1 MKVPTQEVIVF
12 EDRFVV
18 PLEIAFLFLYIK
30 TLLELLNYINILRI
44 IFKIIFQ
51 LYQKVFKNI
60 IVLRLLNALTH

>member
-18 PLEIAFLFLYIK
+18 PLEIAFVFLYIK
-30 TLLELLNYINILRI
+30 TLLNLLNYINILRI

-60 IVLRLLNALTH
+60 IVLRLLNALMH